1 LVKLIINSIIVILI
15 SSIFIAII
23 VKEKLKIIEY
33 FEDGSPKIIQIS
45 KRLFG
50 NYRKI
55 KIIEYWKKNKI
66 RYEKQYK
73 NNRPEGKQVFISNS
87 GVKIEQWI
95 KNGKRHGKYYKWN
108 ESGELVLEELWYNGK
123 REKVIYKN

>member
-1 LVKLIINSIIVILI
+1 MVKLIINSILVILI

>member
-1 LVKLIINSIIVILI
+1 MVKLIINSIIVILI